1 MKYFLS
7 LFFLIA
13 SINIPLIN
21 ATPLMEGSDEVA
33 TDTTVSLWDLG
44 GWATLNGSQAS
55 FRNWAQGGV
64 NNIAGTSTLRFAAE
78 YKEDRFIFNNAVNL
92 KYGKA
97 KIDGNDFR
105 KTDDEF
111 RVRNQLR
118 YLLDDPRFSLIA
130 QVNFNTQLDKG
141 YDSSNERVISKLMA
155 PGYLIET
162 VGFAFNPDKGY
173 QFDFGISLKQTIVA
187 DTTLSTRYGLKSGE
201 MLKNEGGI
209 SIGVKVEQD
218 IAPNVNLSSQL
229 ETFTNYIKP
238 VNSTTIRFSNEII
251 GKINS
256 YLSAN
261 VQLAFVYDD
270 NITKKW
276 QVKQIL
282 SIGFSYRFI

>member
-1 MKYFLS
+1 MKYSLS
-7 LFFLIA
+7 LFIIIVSTTISNAHA
-13 SINIPLIN
+13 SDVKVDQ
-21 ATPLMEGSDEVA
+21 AVA
-33 TDTTVSLWDLG
+33 DTTASLWDLG

-64 NNIAGTSTLRFAAE
+64 NNIAGTSTLRFTAE
-78 YKEDRFIFNNAVNL
+78 YKEDWFIFNNAINL

-105 KTDDEF
+105 KTDDEL

-130 QVNFNTQLDKG
+130 QVNFNTQFDKG
-141 YDSSNERVISKLMA
+141 YDSSNQRVISKFMA

-162 VGFAFNPDKGY
+162 VGFAFNPEKGL

-187 DTTLSTRYGLKSGE
+187 DTVLSTRYGLKSGE
-201 MLKNEGGI
+201 RLKNEGGI
-209 SIGVKVEQD
+209 SIGVKVERD
-218 IAPNVNLSSQL
+218 IATNVNLSSQL
-229 ETFTNYIKP
+229 DTFTNYIKP

>member
-1 MKYFLS
+1 MKYFLLS
-7 LFFLIA
+7 FFLITSITISDSFA
-13 SINIPLIN
+13 STSEDVDD
-21 ATPLMEGSDEVA
+21 AKV
-33 TDTTVSLWDLG
+33 DTTVSLWNLG

-64 NNIAGTSTLRFAAE
+64 NNIAGTSTLRFTAE
-78 YKEDRFIFNNAVNL
+78 YKEARFIYNNALNM
-92 KYGKA
+92 KYGKT
-97 KIDGNDFR
+97 KIGSNDFR

-130 QVNFNTQLDKG
+130 HVNFNTQLDKG
-141 YDSSNERVISKLMA
+141 YDSSNKVVISKFMA

-162 VGFAFNPDKGY
+162 VGFAFNPKKGY
-173 QFDFGISLKQTIVA
+173 QFDLGISLKQTVVI
-187 DTTLSTRYGLKSGE
+187 DTLLSRRYGIKSGE
-201 MLKNEGGI
+201 RFKNEGGI
-209 SIGVKVEQD
+209 SIGVKIERD
-218 IAPNVNLSSQL
+218 IATNVNLSSQL
-229 ETFTNYIKP
+229 DTFTNYVKP

-261 VQLAFVYDD
+261 VQFAFVYDD
-270 NITKKW
+270 NITNKW
-276 QVKQIL
+276 QVKQVL